1 MSRYNDV
8 LSEFVKQTTLKR
20 IRIKTDP
27 QTKNHLS
34 FGHGYEGYIL
44 EEDDMGNIMVLVPDL
59 EDDNIFKLG
68 PDEYEDYDQGS
79 GLFDAYKDH
88 IINFLQKDKSSDEIK
103 VENDKVQ
110 MINNMYQLES
120 YLKQQGLDDSDL
132 LDTFRTFFTEYE

>member
-34 FGHGYEGYIL
+34 FGHGYEGFIL
-44 EEDDMGNIMVLVPDL
+44 EEDDMGNVVVMVPDL
-59 EDDNIFKLG
+59 EDNILKLG
-68 PDEYEDYDQGS
+68 PDDYEDYETGG

-88 IINFLQKDKSSDEIK
+88 IIHFLQKDKSSDELK
-103 VENDKVQ
+103 VEIDKIG
-110 MINNMYQLES
+110 MINNMSQLEI
-120 YLKQQGLDDSDL
+120 YLKQQGLDDKDL